1 MCSIMQ
7 QKIELTSKL
16 VLAALIAT
24 VVFSAI
30 TVPSVVAQSTSSPPI
45 RANSVTSGSIK
56 DGEVKTADLAN
67 NAVTSPKKS
76 ATDGAIQAGDIADG
90 VIPSGGIQLNM
101 HIVEGSTIVLDD
113 GELEGNQ
120 IDCPSGEIV
129 TGGGYE
135 ANIAVQIM
143 ANRPLDENTWNVA
156 GYNPNTE
163 GGAGQFHGYAVC
175 VDATDTII
183 SIHPST
189 LFFVCSL
196 SRSIGM

>member
-1 MCSIMQ
+1 MQ
-7 QKIELTSKL
+7 KVELTSKF

-56 DGEVKTADLAN
+56 DGEVKTPDLAN
-67 NAVTSPKKS
+67 NAVTSEKIAPS
-76 ATDGAIQAGDIADG
+76 TIQAGDIADG
-90 VIPSGGIQLNM
+90 VIPSGSIQLNM
-101 HIVEGSTIVLDD
+101 HIVEGSTIVLDY

-135 ANIAVQIM
+135 ANVAVQIM

-156 GYNPNTE
+156 GFNPNTE

-175 VDATDTII
+175 VDATI
-183 SIHPST
+183 P
-189 LFFVCSL
+189 
-196 SRSIGM
+196 